1 MNDPAN
7 VRCNTIMTCRL
18 CLNRDSFALDIFSK
32 LAESKEIHDKI
43 RICIPGLKI
52 FEDDALPKHVCFRC
66 LYKLEQSSDFIK
78 QCIMAESVLTKNSHP
93 HEGEPLTKT
102 RKTNVFSSLNC
113 SEPDANGITQA
124 ESDNSFDDLDI
135 RCISNGFKES
145 HLNGNRITAQA
156 HTHKTQ
162 DRSTSFG
169 FNGTTEQCDRRI
181 PDRSKSNQRNWK
193 DEGTHY
199 KRAPSATTYGESCST
214 SQLPR
219 EFLHSSYFKNDTS
232 KNIQTHKHKEYLNLG
247 ENKQN
252 FLKDAAQKSSPL
264 RKQKIASPMSFIHQL
279 PSGSIKQVDIQTDND
294 SDEEINQ
301 HIKILNSLRN
311 KCPL

>member
-1 MNDPAN
+1 
-7 VRCNTIMTCRL
+7 
-18 CLNRDSFALDIFSK
+18 
-32 LAESKEIHDKI
+32 
-43 RICIPGLKI
+43 
-52 FEDDALPKHVCFRC
+52 
-66 LYKLEQSSDFIK
+66 
-78 QCIMAESVLTKNSHP
+78 MAESVLTKNSHP
-93 HEGEPLTKT
+93 HEGEPLTK
-102 RKTNVFSSLNC
+102 
-113 SEPDANGITQA
+113 
-124 ESDNSFDDLDI
+124 
-135 RCISNGFKES
+135 
-145 HLNGNRITAQA
+145 A

-199 KRAPSATTYGESCST
+199 KRAPSATTYGESCSS